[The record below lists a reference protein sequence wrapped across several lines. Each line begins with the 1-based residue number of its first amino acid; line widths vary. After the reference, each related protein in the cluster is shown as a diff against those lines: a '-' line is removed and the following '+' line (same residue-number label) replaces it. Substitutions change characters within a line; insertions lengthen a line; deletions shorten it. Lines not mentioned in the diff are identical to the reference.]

1 MQAFNLQAFNKKRLQ
16 QRRFPVKFAKF
27 LRTLF
32 FTKHLRWLLLA
43 NGAPYLVK
51 LQVTLFIKKNW
62 TSFTRD
68 FYHNLKKNFIPEKP
82 FGKHIFAEY
91 FSMAAYWKFE
101 NYASLFKRKK
111 ASTISGNTFFH
122 WEIWKHETEGMLTW
136 VRNKLTVCL
145 LLI

>member
-1 MQAFNLQAFNKKRLQ
+1 MQVFNLQAFNKKRLQ

-51 LQVTLFIKKNW
+51 LQVTFFIKKNW

-68 FYHNLKKNFIPEKP
+68 FYHNLKKALFQK
-82 FGKHIFAEY
+82 
-91 FSMAAYWKFE
+91 
-101 NYASLFKRKK
+101 SL
-111 ASTISGNTFFH
+111 SGNIFLQNIFQWQRIENLKTTLHFLK
-122 WEIWKHETEGMLTW
+122 EKKRLL
-136 VRNKLTVCL
+136 VRATRFSIEKYGSMKLKKCWRE
-145 LLI
+145 